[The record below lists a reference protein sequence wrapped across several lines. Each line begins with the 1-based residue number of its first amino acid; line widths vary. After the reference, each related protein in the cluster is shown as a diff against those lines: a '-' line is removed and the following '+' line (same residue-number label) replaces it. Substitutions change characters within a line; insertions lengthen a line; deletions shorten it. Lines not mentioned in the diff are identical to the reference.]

1 MTDTIAPEMLTE
13 AVTLIDE
20 GLAHVQHR
28 ELVSANEVADLLLD
42 VRLLL
47 AAPPATT
54 EDLVDAA
61 PEPAGVN

>member
-1 MTDTIAPEMLTE
+1 MTDTITPELLTE
-13 AVTLIDE
+13 ALTLIDE

-47 AAPPATT
+47 ANPPADVA
-54 EDLVDAA
+54 ELE
-61 PEPAGVN
+61 PEPVGV

>member
-1 MTDTIAPEMLTE
+1 MTETTAPETLTE
-13 AVTLIDE
+13 ALTLIDE

-47 AAPPATT
+47 AAPPVTT
-54 EDLVDAA
+54 DDLT

>member
-1 MTDTIAPEMLTE
+1 MTDTIEQETLTE
-13 AVTLIDE
+13 ALGLIDQ

-47 AAPPATT
+47 AAPPVSSA
-54 EDLVDAA
+54 DLAEVDPTPVGA
-61 PEPAGVN
+61 N

>member
-1 MTDTIAPEMLTE
+1 MTETIAPDLLSE

-28 ELVSANEVADLLLD
+28 ELVSASEVADLLLD

-47 AAPPATT
+47 AAPAATS
-54 EDLVDAA
+54 EDLVEAA
-61 PEPAGVN
+61 PEPVGVN

>member
-1 MTDTIAPEMLTE
+1 MTETIAPEMLTE

-54 EDLVDAA
+54 EDLADAV
-61 PEPAGVN
+61 EPVGVN

>member
-1 MTDTIAPEMLTE
+1 MTETIAPDMLSE

-54 EDLVDAA
+54 EDLADT
-61 PEPAGVN
+61 PEPVGVN

>member
-1 MTDTIAPEMLTE
+1 MTDTIAPEMLNE

-54 EDLVDAA
+54 EDLADAA

>member
-1 MTDTIAPEMLTE
+1 MTETIAPEMLTE

-54 EDLVDAA
+54 EDLDAA